1 VLGRENADVEILQY
15 GFMQRAL
22 LAALMVGL
30 AAPAVGVFLVQRR
43 LSLLGDGLGHVAL
56 TGVAV
61 GVLTATAP
69 VGTALVA
76 AVLGAVLIELV
87 RARGRTS
94 GDVALAVLFYGGIAG
109 GVVLLSLAPQGQATN
124 LDAFLFGA
132 ITTTSSG
139 DVAAFALIAAVV
151 LGVVW
156 LLGQR
161 LYAVS
166 DDEEYARAVGLPVLG
181 LNVVLA
187 VLVASTVVL
196 SMRVVGLLLISAL
209 MILPSAVAQLVARS
223 FRQTVLLA
231 CGIGL
236 VVSLSGTTA
245 SYYAGTPSGGTIVL
259 LAIALFLG
267 VTTVITVRDATARR
281 RHRRRA
287 AVHAAHPHEH
297 GAGCGHPPVA
307 HGDHVDY
314 DHDGHLHAPHRTGT
328 GVHYD
333 EHGHPAGD
341 PETAVRP

>member
-1 VLGRENADVEILQY
+1 MEILQY

-22 LAALMVGL
+22 LASLMVGL

-56 TGVAV
+56 TGVAI
-61 GVLTATAP
+61 GVLTSTVP

-76 AVLGAVLIELV
+76 AVLGAVLIELI

-109 GVVLLSLAPQGQATN
+109 GVVLLSLAPRGQATN
-124 LDAFLFGA
+124 LDAYLFGA
-132 ITTTSSG
+132 ITTTSTS
-139 DVAAFALIAAVV
+139 DVVVFGVITLVVLAVV
-151 LGVVW
+151 W
-156 LLGQR
+156 FLGQR

-166 DDEEYARAVGLPVLG
+166 DDEEYARAVGLPVLA

-209 MILPSAVAQLVARS
+209 MIVPSAVAQAVARS
-223 FRQTVLLA
+223 FRQTVYLA
-231 CGIGL
+231 CGVGL
-236 VVSLSGTTA
+236 VVSVSGTAA
-245 SYYAGTPSGGTIVL
+245 SYYTGTPSGGTIVL
-259 LAIALFLG
+259 LAIAVFLV
-267 VTTVITVRDATARR
+267 VTTVVALREATARR
-281 RHRRRA
+281 RHQRRA
-287 AVHAAHPHEH
+287 DVHAAHPHEH
-297 GAGCGHPPVA
+297 GPGCGHPPVP

-314 DHDGHLHAPHRTGT
+314 VHDGHLHAPHRTGG

-333 EHGHPAGD
+333 EHGEHAAPRPAAGK
-341 PETAVRP
+341 AGRP